1 MAKQPKV
8 KWYGDKVA
16 HNVKRRVQGNL
27 QTAAWYL
34 AHDIRAHFPASGA
47 AGTRS
52 GGGDRGNPS
61 APGEIPHVQ
70 TGYLKRNIGVQSTGK
85 GTYRVGTGVGNK
97 ESVGYALW
105 LEKGTSRMA
114 ARPFLRPGLKRSA
127 KKINEIVG
135 RQVI

>member
-8 KWYGDKVA
+8 KWRGKIVRDKVVA
-16 HNVKRRVQGNL
+16 GVGRNL
-27 QTAAWYL
+27 RTAAEYL
-34 AHDIRAHFPASGA
+34 ARDIRVSFPASGA

-70 TGYLKRNIGVQSTGK
+70 TGHLKRNIGVQSMVK

-127 KKINEIVG
+127 KKINEIAG
-135 RQVI
+135 RRVI